1 MQGKGIVKFFL
12 VVVSVV
18 TLWQL
23 SLYLPTKRVED
34 AARAYAQQVA
44 ANVPEK
50 ERHLVERAAEIAF
63 LDSMS
68 SEVVYQLP
76 LLKSFTYQDLKAAQ
90 LALGLDLKGGMS
102 VVLQVDLANFIKEL
116 ADDEDDPVLE
126 KALAKARE
134 AAKGSQA
141 DFITLFL
148 QAWKEEAAGRNM
160 YSLFRLNE
168 TLRGELNPQMSDE
181 EVAAVLRRV
190 ADETVDQTYKLLK
203 ERIDKLGVVQP
214 NVSLDKSRDIIIVE
228 LPGIDN
234 PERARQFL
242 VATAQLEFWDLYRI
256 TDPGIQQ
263 GFISANEKLKELGVG
278 TSTPTE
284 ESQEETQIRIDTV
297 YAVDSL
303 GNIDSSQYTLDTI
316 DLNQANPLAAQSG
329 PLFEVF
335 QLNQGNLGPAVMGLA
350 DKNKRKVVLH
360 YLNRDE
366 IRALFPADVRFA
378 WSKDPHVDYE
388 TGEETNQYELYAL
401 KVPPS
406 GKAPLEGDKVI
417 SASPQPDP
425 QTGEMGVS
433 LTMDTEGAKVWGQ
446 MTQRAFSDNN
456 REVAIVLDSAVVS
469 APRVQSPIL
478 TGRTSITGN
487 FTTQEARDLANILQ
501 VGKLPAHPVIIQES
515 VVGPSLGQDNINR
528 SMRALAIG
536 FLLVLA
542 FMVFYYSSAGVFS
555 IIALFLNIFFIFGTL
570 ASMGT
575 VLTLPGIAGIV
586 LTIGM
591 AVDANVIIY
600 ERIREELRS
609 GKTLLMA
616 IKDGFRHS
624 YSAIIDA
631 NVTTILTAA
640 ILAYFGLGPIKGF
653 AVVLIVGVL
662 YSLFTAVLVTR
673 LLMDWWT
680 IEKGRSLSFST
691 KWTEGTLADVKV
703 DWISKRKVA
712 YVVSSVLIAL
722 SIASFFTRGFDL
734 GVDFKGGY
742 SYNVEFSKDVAAD
755 EIRKGLAKVFGD
767 EPVVKAVNTENTY
780 NIVTSYMVNETGDQ
794 VDRNVMETLFEGIKS
809 ITGENMTFKEF
820 EDTEAV
826 GVTHITSS
834 SKVGPTIADDIK
846 KSSFEAGIGAL
857 LLIFF
862 YIFFRFRKWQYSLG
876 AVAALFHDSIITL
889 GAFSMF
895 HGVFPFSMEIDQ
907 AFIAA
912 ILTVIG
918 YSINDTVVVFDRI
931 REYINSYMGTT
942 RAEMYNNAINST
954 LSRTLITSLTTIF
967 VVGVL
972 FVFGGGAIKGFAFAL
987 LIGVIVGTYS
997 SIFVATPIMAD
1008 MVGKLDEK
1016 VESKAKSSFSK
1027 AAARAR

>member
-23 SLYLPTKRVED
+23 SLYLPTKRVEN
-34 AARAYAQQVA
+34 AAKKYAQQVA
-44 ANVPEK
+44 AQAPEK

-68 SEVVYQLP
+68 SEVVYKLP

-102 VVLQVDLANFIKEL
+102 VVLQVDLADFIKSL
-116 ADDEDDPVLE
+116 ADNPEDPALE
-126 KALAKARE
+126 EALTKAKE
-134 AAKGSQA
+134 ATKNSQA

-148 QAWKEEAAGRNM
+148 QAWKEVAKGRSL

-168 TLRGELNPQMSDE
+168 TLHGDLNPQMSDE
-181 EVAAVLRRV
+181 EVAGVLRKM

-242 VATAQLEFWDLYRI
+242 VATAQLEFWEVYRI
-256 TDPGIQQ
+256 TEGGLQQ
-263 GFISANEKLKELGVG
+263 AFIAANDKLRQLGLG
-278 TSTPTE
+278 KNEQTE
-284 ESQEETQIRIDTV
+284 EETPQVRIDTV

-303 GNIDSSQYTLDTI
+303 GNIDSSSYTLDTI
-316 DLNQANPLAAQSG
+316 DLSSSNPLAQQKG
-329 PLFEVF
+329 PLFDVF
-335 QLNQGNLGPAVMGLA
+335 QINQGNLSPAVMGLTP
-350 DKNKRKVVLH
+350 KNKRKLVMD
-360 YLNRDE
+360 YLTRE
-366 IRALFPADVRFA
+366 EVRSLFPADVRFV
-378 WSKDPHVDYE
+378 WSKDPHRDYE
-388 TGEETNQYELYAL
+388 TGEETNLYELYAL

-406 GKAPLEGDKVI
+406 GQAPLEGDKVI
-417 SASPQPDP
+417 SANPQPDP

-433 LTMDTEGAKVWGQ
+433 LTMDQEGAQVWGQ
-446 MTQRAFSDNN
+446 MTQRAFTANN
-456 REVAIVLDSAVVS
+456 HEVAIVLDNAVVS
-469 APRVQSPIL
+469 APRVNSPIL

-487 FTTQEARDLANILQ
+487 FSTQEARDLANILQ

-542 FMVFYYSSAGVFS
+542 FMIFYYSSAGVFS
-555 IIALFLNIFFIFGTL
+555 IIALLLNIFFIFGTL

-600 ERIREELRS
+600 ERIREELRA
-609 GKTLLMA
+609 GKTLLAA
-616 IKDGFRHS
+616 IRDGFKYS

-662 YSLFTAVLVTR
+662 SSLFTAVLVTR

-680 IEKGRSLSFST
+680 TDKGKSISFWTTWT
-691 KWTEGTLADVKV
+691 KNTLANVRV
-703 DWISKRKVA
+703 DWVGKRKIA
-712 YVVSSVLIAL
+712 YVISGTLIAL
-722 SIASFFTRGFDL
+722 SLVSFFVRGFDL

-742 SYNVEFSKDVAAD
+742 SYNVEFAKNVEAD
-755 EIRKGLAKVFGD
+755 AIRKGLTEVFGD
-767 EPVVKAVNTENTY
+767 EPVVKAVNTQNTY
-780 NIVTSYMVNETGDQ
+780 NIVTSYLVNETGDKVDHQ
-794 VDRNVMETLFEGIKS
+794 VLETLYKGIKS
-809 ITGENMTFKEF
+809 ITGEDMTFDEF
-820 EDTEAV
+820 EDTEAE
-826 GVTHITSS
+826 GVSHITSS

-862 YIFFRFRKWQYSLG
+862 YIFVRFSKWQYSLG

-889 GAFSMF
+889 GVFSVF
-895 HGVFPFSMEIDQ
+895 HGIFPFSMEIDQ

-931 REYINSYMGTT
+931 REYINSYIGTT

-954 LSRTLITSLTTIF
+954 LSRTLITSLTTLF
-967 VVGVL
+967 VVAVL
-972 FVFGGGAIKGFAFAL
+972 FVFGGGSIKGFAFAL
-987 LIGVIVGTYS
+987 LVGILVGTYS

-1008 MVGKLDEK
+1008 LVGKLDEK

>member
-23 SLYLPTKRVED
+23 SLYLPTKRVEN
-34 AARAYAQQVA
+34 AAKEYARQVA
-44 ANVPEK
+44 AQVPEK
-50 ERHLVERAAEIAF
+50 ERHLVERAAEIAY

-68 SEVVYQLP
+68 SEVVYKIP
-76 LLKSFTYQDLKAAQ
+76 LLKSFTYQDLKSAQ

-102 VVLQVDLANFIKEL
+102 VVLQVDLADFIRSL
-116 ADDEDDPVLE
+116 ADNADDPLLE
-126 KALAKARE
+126 EAIAKARE
-134 AAKGSQA
+134 AAKNSQT
-141 DFITLFL
+141 DFISLFL
-148 QAWKEEAAGRNM
+148 QAWKEVANGRSL

-168 TLRGELNPQMSDE
+168 TLRGDLNPQMSDE
-181 EVAAVLRRV
+181 EVAGVLRRM

-242 VATAQLEFWDLYRI
+242 VATAQLEFWEVYRI
-256 TDPGIQQ
+256 TEGGLQQ
-263 GFISANEKLKELGVG
+263 SFIAANDKLRQLGLG
-278 TSTPTE
+278 TSK
-284 ESQEETQIRIDTV
+284 QEEETPQIRIDTV

-303 GNIDSSQYTLDTI
+303 GNIDSSRYTLDTI
-316 DLNQANPLAAQSG
+316 DLSASNPLAQQRG
-329 PLFEVF
+329 PLFDVF
-335 QLNQGNLGPAVMGLA
+335 QINQGNLGPAVMGLA
-350 DKNKRKVVLH
+350 PKNKRKLVMD
-360 YLNRDE
+360 YLNRE
-366 IRALFPADVRFA
+366 EVRSLFPSDVRFV
-378 WSKDPHVDYE
+378 WSKDPHRDYE
-388 TGEETNQYELYAL
+388 TGEETNLYELYAL

-406 GKAPLEGDKVI
+406 GQAPLEGDKVI

-433 LTMDTEGAKVWGQ
+433 LTMDQEGAQVWGQ
-446 MTQRAFSDNN
+446 MTQRAFNADNH
-456 REVAIVLDSAVVS
+456 EVAIVLDNTVVS
-469 APRVQSPIL
+469 APRVNSPIL

-487 FTTQEARDLANILQ
+487 FSTQEARDLANILQ

-515 VVGPSLGQDNINR
+515 VVGPSLGKDNINR

-542 FMVFYYSSAGVFS
+542 FMTFYYSSAGVFS
-555 IIALFLNIFFIFGTL
+555 IVALLLNIFFIFGTL

-600 ERIREELRS
+600 ERIREELRA
-609 GKTLLMA
+609 GKKLLVA
-616 IKDGFRHS
+616 IRDGFKYS

-673 LLMDWWT
+673 LLIDWWT
-680 IEKGRSLSFST
+680 ESKGKSLSFWNKAT
-691 KWTEGTLADVKV
+691 RNTLANVHV
-703 DWISKRKVA
+703 DWVGKRKIA
-712 YVVSSVLIAL
+712 YVVSGTLVAL
-722 SIASFFTRGFDL
+722 SLVSFFTRGFDL

-742 SYNVEFSKDVAAD
+742 SYNVEFAKEVDAD
-755 EIRKGLAKVFGD
+755 AIRKGLAEVFGD
-767 EPVVKAVNTENTY
+767 EPVVKAVNTRNTY
-780 NIVTSYMVNETGDQ
+780 NIVTSYMVNETGDKVDHQ
-794 VDRNVMETLFEGIKS
+794 VLETLYKGIKG
-809 ITGENMTFKEF
+809 ITGENMTFEEF

-826 GVTHITSS
+826 GVSHITTS

-862 YIFFRFRKWQYSLG
+862 YIFVRFSKWQYSLG

-889 GAFSMF
+889 GVFSMF
-895 HGVFPFSMEIDQ
+895 HGIFPFSMEIDQ

-931 REYINSYMGTT
+931 REYINSYIGTT

-954 LSRTLITSLTTIF
+954 LSRTVITSLTTLF

-972 FVFGGGAIKGFAFAL
+972 FVFGGGSIKGFAFAL
-987 LIGVIVGTYS
+987 LIGVVVGTYS

-1008 MVGKLDEK
+1008 LVGKLDEK